1 MKGQRASHTASMT
14 SALIKHQKGPILCF
28 LADSK
33 LGCIHKHAQLGI
45 LFAYFIF
52 LRMCKHVYDQHLD
65 VIQRQLDHAKA
76 PQPHFFA
83 FFPLP
88 QEQGSFGC
96 ETKEGRGWGRVR
108 VVRL

>member
-1 MKGQRASHTASMT
+1 M
-14 SALIKHQKGPILCF
+14 
-28 LADSK
+28 
-33 LGCIHKHAQLGI
+33 
-45 LFAYFIF
+45 LFTYFIL
-52 LRMCKHVYDQHLD
+52 LRMCKQLYDQHLD

-96 ETKEGRGWGRVR
+96 ETERGEGLGTRQSGAVWDASEWCVS
-108 VVRL
+108 V

>member
-1 MKGQRASHTASMT
+1 
-14 SALIKHQKGPILCF
+14 
-28 LADSK
+28 
-33 LGCIHKHAQLGI
+33 
-45 LFAYFIF
+45 
-52 LRMCKHVYDQHLD
+52 MCKQLYDQHLD

-96 ETKEGRGWGRVR
+96 ETREKRVGDASEWCSLGRVR
-108 VVRL
+108 VVRQCVTHNSYKRMP